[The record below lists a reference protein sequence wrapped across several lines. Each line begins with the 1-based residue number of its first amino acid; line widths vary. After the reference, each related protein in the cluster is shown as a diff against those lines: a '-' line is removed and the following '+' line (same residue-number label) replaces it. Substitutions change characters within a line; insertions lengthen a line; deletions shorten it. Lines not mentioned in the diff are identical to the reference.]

1 MDSDEEKQLNEAE
14 SLLGSDKEEDEG
26 DWESYDGLV
35 VDELS
40 ASELDDCIEGEK
52 EGKKSKMAR
61 Y

>member
-14 SLLGSDKEEDEG
+14 SLSDSDREEDEG

-40 ASELDDCIEGEK
+40 ASELDDCIEGE
-52 EGKKSKMAR
+52 GKKSKMAR